1 MRYLDSARRGSGCLG
16 GAWDTA
22 VVEEND
28 SYAKAETA
36 GRSLDQARILFED
49 TYNGD
54 SFGAEHSERD
64 FAFRYT
70 STGNADMTL
79 RSSTFTG
86 ALNGSLRPEDEYI
99 VAWITDGHGAY
110 DIAGDE
116 LELRRGRPVVFPH
129 GKRFSF
135 DMVDYRQNLV
145 HFRAEFLEQVAAEH
159 EGALPG
165 PLQFDPAHV
174 PTEAELRR
182 WQQVIGTAAKTVLG
196 SEPPPL
202 LQAEVN
208 RLTAVTFLD
217 TFAHQTLTL
226 DPVLLAPRNARLREA
241 VEFIHAHAREP
252 ISITDVARACHLS
265 TRGLQAAF
273 QNQLSTTPLEY
284 LRGVRLEHVRAEL
297 LAAHP
302 DDATVG
308 DIAKRWGFL
317 HLGRFAGSYAE
328 KYGERPSD
336 TLRR

>member
-1 MRYLDSARRGSGCLG
+1 MASAPC
-16 GAWDTA
+16 DTHE
-22 VVEEND
+22 VT
-28 SYAKAETA
+28 AEASHGKTEMA
-36 GRSLDQARILFED
+36 GRNLDQARAMYED
-49 TYNGD
+49 AYNGQ
-54 SFGAEHSERD
+54 SFRTERSEQE

-70 STGNADMTL
+70 STGNGDMTL
-79 RSSTFTG
+79 RSSMFLGSVRG
-86 ALNGSLRPEDEYI
+86 AIEPEDEYI
-99 VAWITDGHGAY
+99 AAWITDGQGVY
-110 DIAGDE
+110 DVDGDE
-116 LELRRGRPVVFPH
+116 LHLERGRPVVFPS

-135 DMVDYRQNLV
+135 DMLDYRQNLV

-182 WQQVIGTAAKTVLG
+182 WQQVVGTAAKTVLG

-241 VEFIHAHAREP
+241 VEFIHTHAREP
-252 ISITDVARACHLS
+252 ISSSDVARACNLS
-265 TRGLQAAF
+265 LRGLQAAF
-273 QNQLSTTPLEY
+273 QSQLGTTPFEY

-302 DDATVG
+302 DDTTVG

>member
-1 MRYLDSARRGSGCLG
+1 MEDCG
-16 GAWDTA
+16 
-22 VVEEND
+22 

-36 GRSLDQARILFED
+36 GRNLDQARILLED

-54 SFGAEHSERD
+54 SFQAEQSDRD

-79 RSSTFTG
+79 RSSVFLG
-86 ALNGSLRPEDEYI
+86 ALRGSLRPEGEYI
-99 VAWITDGHGAY
+99 VAWITEGRGTYA
-110 DIAGDE
+110 IAGDE

-135 DMVDYRQNLV
+135 DMIDYRQNLV
-145 HFRAEFLEQVAAEH
+145 HFRAGFLEQVAAEH

-165 PLQFDPAHV
+165 PLRFDPAHA
-174 PTEAELRR
+174 PSETGLRR
-182 WQQVIGTAAKTVLG
+182 WQQVVGTAARAILDR
-196 SEPPPL
+196 EPSRL

-217 TFAHQTLTL
+217 TFVHQALTL
-226 DPVLLAPRNARLREA
+226 DPVLLVPRNARLRQA
-241 VEFIHAHAREP
+241 VEFIYAHARDP
-252 ISITDVARACHLS
+252 ISSSDVARTCNLS
-265 TRGLQAAF
+265 LRALQSAF
-273 QNQLSTTPLEY
+273 QSQLGTTPFAY
-284 LRGVRLEHVRAEL
+284 LRGVRLGHIRAEL

-302 DDATVG
+302 DDTTVG
-308 DIAKRWGFL
+308 DVAKRWGFV